1 MVDRDDLLRRTDL
14 AALLDELSPSPPT
27 RLGQNA
33 RWRCIDP
40 GHDDQHPSISM
51 FTDRRGVQR
60 WRCWSGGHGGTAID
74 AILIAHGGT
83 VAEAMAELERRAGIP
98 RDDERDRSFNSAPS
112 PRQSQEVP
120 ISPGLL
126 EYVSACERLL
136 WRPIGR
142 PILDYMVHERGL
154 APGVLEKN
162 RVGAD
167 PGPAVL
173 RRAVGLPR
181 GGPAAVLP
189 TLGLSGQVAYV
200 QARYLDPAE
209 GHPKYDNPASRLAV
223 NPRIGWASPARE
235 QPSSILLVCE
245 GVIDALAVAGAGWPA
260 VAVLGATYVDGRLVS
275 ELVHG
280 AAGRHILIA
289 FDGDQAGRRAAVS
302 LSAGLESME
311 VQSKQVCLPP
321 GRDVSDVLHESG
333 TWLSQRLPPASVER
347 EIGRWLQPVHYWV

>member
-51 FTDRRGVQR
+51 FTDRRGIQR

-74 AILIAHGGT
+74 ALLIAHGGT
-83 VAEAMAELERRAGIP
+83 VAEALAELERRAGIP

-136 WRPIGR
+136 WRNTGR
-142 PILDYMVHERGL
+142 PILDYLVHERGL
-154 APGVLEKN
+154 APDVLEKN
-162 RVGAD
+162 HVGAD

-181 GGPAAVLP
+181 GGLAAVLP
-189 TLGLSGQVAYV
+189 TLDLSGQVAYV
-200 QARYLDPAE
+200 QARHLEPADDR
-209 GHPKYDNPASRLAV
+209 PKYDNPASRLAA
-223 NPRIGWASPARE
+223 NPRLGWYAPAR
-235 QPSSILLVCE
+235 SRDGAHLLVCE
-245 GVIDALAVAGAGWPA
+245 GAIDALTAAGTGLSA
-260 VAVLGATYVDGRLVS
+260 VAVLGATYVDERVAARI
-275 ELVHG
+275 VDG
-280 AAGRHILIA
+280 AAGRTVVVA
-289 FDGDQAGRRAAVS
+289 FDGDRAGEVATETMTAALAKAGCAFRVLSMPAAGDLNSVVRSESDWIRRHLGPAVD
-302 LSAGLESME
+302 G
-311 VQSKQVCLPP
+311 
-321 GRDVSDVLHESG
+321 G
-333 TWLSQRLPPASVER
+333 SQRHDLARSIR
-347 EIGRWLQPVHYWV
+347 